1 MKMQELIDALS
12 KIRDTSPEKD
22 VVIEVFDIK
31 KRRITKGYMFELVI
45 QNDKDLVKI
54 RQKRLRGHCLYAERT
69 EDLEEIEKGL
79 CPENKGDPKLK
90 EEKE

>member
-1 MKMQELIDALS
+1 MKIQELIDALS
-12 KIRDTSPEKD
+12 KIRDTEPEKD

-31 KRRITKGYMFELVI
+31 KCRITEGYMFESVI

-54 RQKRLRGHCLYAERT
+54 RQKRLRGTCLYAERT

-79 CPENKGDPKLK
+79 CPEN
-90 EEKE
+90 